1 MGLYCYAVLQM
12 IFDQIFTGI
21 INAKYHFDGGSSIGI
36 FVSTLKYNNPI
47 YTFGLK
53 NLLDVLLRIY
63 CDIMLFF
70 FVYICIFIHHKIY

>member
-1 MGLYCYAVLQM
+1 MLGLYLGIRMCAEM

-63 CDIMLFF
+63 C
-70 FVYICIFIHHKIY
+70 

>member
-1 MGLYCYAVLQM
+1 MWCADDGFILLHLAVLQM

-21 INAKYHFDGGSSIGI
+21 INAKYHFDGGSSIGIFRI

-63 CDIMLFF
+63 CDIML
-70 FVYICIFIHHKIY
+70 VLID

>member
-1 MGLYCYAVLQM
+1 MRRWICGYP
-12 IFDQIFTGI
+12 FDQIFTGI

-53 NLLDVLLRIY
+53 NLLDVFINTIPCIDQGLLGLP
-63 CDIMLFF
+63 D
-70 FVYICIFIHHKIY
+70 